1 MQKCLPAASKY
12 LTNSKWPSWA
22 ASIKGVEHPSSISAP
37 ALIRKSATSRKP
49 PQQARVKAVS
59 WVSSVCAL
67 IFAPK
72 IKILITES
80 HQLISG
86 ISKTW
91 S

>member
-1 MQKCLPAASKY
+1 MQKCLPAANKY

-72 IKILITES
+72 ES
-80 HQLISG
+80 H
-86 ISKTW
+86 
-91 S
+91 